1 MYTWVGLRRDL
12 GNGSLRKKMVM
23 CRIMTQCGTAGNCNL
38 KKSHPPNLTSSKNL
52 KQLTA
57 NSSIAEI

>member
-1 MYTWVGLRRDL
+1 
-12 GNGSLRKKMVM
+12 MVM

-57 NSSIAEI
+57 NSSIAEIQNERDKWWGCSHGKGQKN

>member
-12 GNGSLRKKMVM
+12 GNGSLRKNGYVQNHDTVWYCKKL
-23 CRIMTQCGTAGNCNL
+23 QL
-38 KKSHPPNLTSSKNL
+38 KKYLLPNLTSSKNL